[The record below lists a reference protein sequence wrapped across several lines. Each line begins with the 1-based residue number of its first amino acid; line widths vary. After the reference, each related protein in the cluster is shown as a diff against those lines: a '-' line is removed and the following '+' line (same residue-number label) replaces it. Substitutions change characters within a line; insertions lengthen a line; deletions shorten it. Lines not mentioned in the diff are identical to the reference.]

1 MRKHYPDPIDGNL
14 RKSALRVPQVVYQCS
29 GILVFGRRIKSFA
42 FTTDLAVVRNI
53 NADAILAV
61 YPFTPQPIINQAL
74 LMAADIPVFVGVG
87 GGLTKGRR
95 VVQLA
100 AFAEMQGA
108 AGVVVNAPTDP
119 ETIRR
124 VAELIDIPIVVTAV
138 NWNDRVMEQI
148 EAGASI
154 INVAGAEQTPQIIR
168 TVREHYPKIPIIAS
182 GGKTEE
188 SILRTI
194 QASANAISW
203 TPPSSKEICGSIM
216 DDYRNGKGYHD
227 HFDAA
232 EDDVD
237 DEAE

>member
-1 MRKHYPDPIDGNL
+1 MNKHYPDPIDGNL

-100 AFAEMQGA
+100 TFAEMQGA

-119 ETIRR
+119 ETICK
-124 VAELIDIPIVVTAV
+124 VAELIDIPIVVTVV
-138 NWNDRVMEQI
+138 NWDERVMEQI

-168 TVREHYPKIPIIAS
+168 TLRAHYPKIPIIAS

-194 QASANAISW
+194 RSSANAISW

-216 DDYRNGKGYHD
+216 DDYRSGKGYRD
-227 HFDAA
+227 HFDVA
-232 EDDVD
+232 EDDAD
-237 DEAE
+237 DE

>member
-1 MRKHYPDPIDGNL
+1 MSKHYPNRIDGNL
-14 RKSALRVPQVVYQCS
+14 RKSALRIPQAVYQCS

-42 FTTDLAVVRNI
+42 FTTDLAIVRNI

-87 GGLTKGRR
+87 GGLTQGSR

-119 ETIRR
+119 ETIQRI
-124 VAELIDIPIVVTAV
+124 AELIDIPIVVTAV

-154 INVAGAEQTPQIIR
+154 INVAGAAQTPQIIR
-168 TVREHYPKIPIIAS
+168 TMREHYPKIPIIAS
-182 GGKTEE
+182 GGKTDE
-188 SILRTI
+188 SILSTI

-203 TPPSSKEICGSIM
+203 TPPSSKEICGNIM
-216 DDYRNGKGYHD
+216 DDYRRGKEYRD
-227 HFDAA
+227 HLDAS
-232 EDDVD
+232 EDEE
-237 DEAE
+237 DEADE